1 MEDCKYCP
9 GIMAA
14 LAEVRAAI
22 PISFIQIDRSL
33 GEQVRALAMYAHTA
47 SNEIARLR
55 AERSLAHPN

>member
-1 MEDCKYCP
+1 
-9 GIMAA
+9 MAA